1 MGRREGLVE
10 DIQGDIGATIMV
22 SYGTSGTFLHAW
34 RNYLHIP
41 AAILRVHRVDSVAMP
56 EQRGGV

>member
-22 SYGTSGTFLHAW
+22 YTVRQVLSCTRGEIISIYLQQSGVCTEMTL
-34 RNYLHIP
+34 
-41 AAILRVHRVDSVAMP
+41 
-56 EQRGGV
+56 